1 MEDNTSLINIGEL
14 SKPATVLVEK
24 ISDAVGGIFK
34 PYQIVRVAKAEAQ
47 ADRVRVESQ
56 IEISDIQR
64 RAFRRFLDE
73 EGKKQ
78 KNIEDITG
86 KALPQLEENSK
97 PDEVENDW
105 ITNFFDKCR
114 LISDDEMQGL
124 WSRVSWRGQ
133 FTRNLF
139 QENCKFPF

>member
-1 MEDNTSLINIGEL
+1 MNDSFDSSLINIGEL

-24 ISDAVGGIFK
+24 ISEAVGGVFK
-34 PYQIVRVAKAEAQ
+34 PYQMVRVAKAEAQ
-47 ADRVRVESQ
+47 VERLRVESQ

-114 LISDDEMQGL
+114 LISDDEM
-124 WSRVSWRGQ
+124 RDV
-133 FTRNLF
+133 
-139 QENCKFPF
+139 